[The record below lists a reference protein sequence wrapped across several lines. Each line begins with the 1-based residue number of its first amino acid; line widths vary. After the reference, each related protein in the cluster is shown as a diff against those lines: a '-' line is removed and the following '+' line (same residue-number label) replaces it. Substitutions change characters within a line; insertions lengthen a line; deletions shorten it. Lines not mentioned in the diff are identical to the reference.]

1 MVKGSEEHREEHHEQ
16 HHEENLDLHHDE
28 QLEHH
33 HEKDH
38 EDGLALGGKLV
49 WPAKI
54 FVEEEQELA
63 GWQHKSAKT
72 AIEQ

>member
-33 HEKDH
+33 HEEDH

-49 WPAKI
+49 WPAKNCGGG
-54 FVEEEQELA
+54 A
-63 GWQHKSAKT
+63 GASRVATQVR
-72 AIEQ
+72 